1 MSALKSKLTD
11 VVRELKE
18 RENIL
23 ESDQIHLGLLS
34 ESVEWDRG
42 SVGGVHSG
50 PLEGVS
56 VGVHK
61 TASGGHLV
69 GI

>member
-34 ESVEWDRG
+34 ES
-42 SVGGVHSG
+42 
-50 PLEGVS
+50 GVS
-56 VGVHK
+56 R
-61 TASGGHLV
+61 GGT
-69 GI
+69 